1 MKNELLSTIENSRK
15 YSIAVATAMPETL
28 YDFKP
33 SPDVWNF
40 KELINHIVYG
50 ISWWESNYLKKI
62 ETPWNPPPILEERQ
76 KILDSMH
83 KAYDSLAH
91 TIDKAKPND
100 DLLKG
105 FHATLDH
112 VTHHRGQAIVYLR
125 CNGITPPEYT
135 F

>member
-1 MKNELLSTIENSRK
+1 MAE
-15 YSIAVATAMPETL
+15 AMPETR

-40 KELINHIVYG
+40 KELMNHIVYG
-50 ISWWESNYLKKI
+50 ISWWENNYLKKI
-62 ETPWNPPPILEERQ
+62 ETPWNPPPILGKRQ
-76 KILDSMH
+76 EILDAMH
-83 KAYDSLAH
+83 KAYDALAQ
-91 TIDKAKPND
+91 TIAKGKSND
-100 DLLKG
+100 GVLKG